1 MDLADALGVARA
13 SVCKAMDRLT
23 EGGYAVRGGG
33 GGLRLTEKGCEVVKN
48 YAPARRLVR
57 SMSRTTRTSAQRAER
72 ESLAGARSAE
82 RGYGQKDSAP
92 LRRRRGEKVY
102 ADVFA
107 PCNVL
112 LKVVKMHVDEKIKR
126 HLENLGISVN
136 SELEVLSQSGGSVIA
151 ASKTA
156 GLHSTGIWRRGY
168 SSP

>member
-72 ESLAGARSAE
+72 ESLA
-82 RGYGQKDSAP
+82 
-92 LRRRRGEKVY
+92 
-102 ADVFA
+102 
-107 PCNVL
+107 VL
-112 LKVVKMHVDEKIKR
+112 
-126 HLENLGISVN
+126 G
-136 SELEVLSQSGGSVIA
+136 VLSEDTVKRIARLYEGGEERKYMPMCSHRA
-151 ASKTA
+151 T
-156 GLHSTGIWRRGY
+156 Y
-168 SSP
+168 C